1 MKVDDINVNNIL
13 LDEKLYQNIL
23 FYNILCKKFIDAPPL
38 RIRFEKVNGLIKI
51 YNEIRYLE
59 LSDS

>member
-1 MKVDDINVNNIL
+1 MKVEDINVNNIL
-13 LDEKLYQNIL
+13 LDEKLYQNIS
-23 FYNILCKKFIDAPPL
+23 FYNILCKKFIDAKPL

-51 YNEIRYLE
+51 YNGIRYLE